1 MSKEYF
7 IEACEAIYKAIR
19 KTYGYGEEA
28 DELMDKFD
36 EMADAWERDYNKAD

>member
-19 KTYGYGEEA
+19 KAYGYGEKA
-28 DELMDKFD
+28 DELIDKFD
-36 EMADAWERDYNKAD
+36 EMAEAWEANYNGAE